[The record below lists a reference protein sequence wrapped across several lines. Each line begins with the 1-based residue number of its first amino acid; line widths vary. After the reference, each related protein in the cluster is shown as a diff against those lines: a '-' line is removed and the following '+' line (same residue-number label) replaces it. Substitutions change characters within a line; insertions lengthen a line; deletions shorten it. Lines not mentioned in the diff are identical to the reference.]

1 MQRAH
6 GPKRGEILGPIDEHL
21 KYIIVLRRQID
32 AVLKAEA
39 EIGIIERGMGER
51 PLEELQSRIDV
62 LMDHLLADQ
71 VALGEGLQ
79 ELLLRGLGLLQQ
91 DGLVLLDFGDVAE
104 QVEFFPAHAVI
115 K

>member
-39 EIGIIERGMGER
+39 EIGVVERGMGER
-51 PLEELQSRIDV
+51 PL
-62 LMDHLLADQ
+62 
-71 VALGEGLQ
+71 
-79 ELLLRGLGLLQQ
+79 
-91 DGLVLLDFGDVAE
+91 
-104 QVEFFPAHAVI
+104 
-115 K
+115 

>member
-1 MQRAH
+1 
-6 GPKRGEILGPIDEHL
+6 
-21 KYIIVLRRQID
+21 
-32 AVLKAEA
+32 
-39 EIGIIERGMGER
+39 
-51 PLEELQSRIDV
+51 
-62 LMDHLLADQ
+62 MDHLLADQ